1 MSVRL
6 NKFLA
11 NSGFASRRKVD
22 ELLKKRAVFVNGK
35 VALEPG
41 LRVDPA
47 KDKILVFGKEVRKP
61 SLKYYLLN
69 KPKGV
74 ISSVSDEHGRKTVM
88 NFVPQKERVYP
99 VGRLDA
105 TSTGLILLTNDGELA
120 NKLTH
125 PRYEVEKTY
134 EVLVTDRVTDKHLYN
149 LRNGINLKEG
159 KTAPA
164 KVRVLNYQ
172 GTKTWLEVTIH
183 EGRNHQVKRML
194 AKLKLNVVSLK
205 RVSIGGI
212 NLSNLPI
219 GGFRELEED
228 EIKFLKT

>member
-11 NSGFASRRKVD
+11 NSGFTSRRKVS
-22 ELLKKRAVFVNGK
+22 ELLGKRAVEVNGRIIF
-35 VALEPG
+35 EPG
-41 LRVDPA
+41 FRVDPQT
-47 KDKILVFGKEVRKP
+47 DKIMVFGKEVQKP
-61 SLKYYLLN
+61 KLKYYLLN
-69 KPKGV
+69 KPKGI
-74 ISSVSDEHGRKTVM
+74 ISTVSDEHGRKTIM
-88 NFVPQKERVYP
+88 NFVPQDERVYP
-99 VGRLDA
+99 VERLDA

-164 KVRVLNYQ
+164 KVKVLNYQ

-183 EGRNHQVKRML
+183 EGRNHQVKRMF
-194 AKLKLNVVSLK
+194 AKLKLNVASLK
-205 RVSIGGI
+205 RISIGGI
-212 NLSNLPI
+212 SLGSLPL
-219 GGFRELEED
+219 GQFRELSSS
-228 EIKFLKT
+228 EINLLV